1 MRLLRYNVTD
11 GIHAFDTAD
20 YTKIVEKGWK
30 ILSIYLVD
38 IDPRPEKVKEATRRH
53 AQKVKEKL
61 AART

>member
-30 ILSIYLVD
+30 ILSTYLVD
-38 IDPRPEKVKEATRRH
+38 IDPVPKRSKKQRADTHR
-53 AQKVKEKL
+53 K
-61 AART
+61 